1 MMLHLTECSGKWFW
15 DLIGFYTCRAPPP
28 IHTCQNC
35 EEISAV
41 LMLVLCLTSLS
52 LPEPAVARR
61 ERERDRQTGR
71 EGERGGNGWKAV
83 LSLCVESSNLWSPL
97 ISLPQR
103 LIVGRIAQDR
113 KETSGDTSG
122 GRGEKDRQQLLEEE
136 TETVFGRL
144 RGHCEGRDG
153 ELKQSRWGKRE
164 QKSRHIYV

>member
-1 MMLHLTECSGKWFW
+1 
-15 DLIGFYTCRAPPP
+15 
-28 IHTCQNC
+28 
-35 EEISAV
+35 
-41 LMLVLCLTSLS
+41 MLVLCLTSLS

-153 ELKQSRWGKRE
+153 ELKQSRWGKKEQERAYLRLRGTECGEARCNEQLLLNLRLLTKIRRE
-164 QKSRHIYV
+164 RGIGN